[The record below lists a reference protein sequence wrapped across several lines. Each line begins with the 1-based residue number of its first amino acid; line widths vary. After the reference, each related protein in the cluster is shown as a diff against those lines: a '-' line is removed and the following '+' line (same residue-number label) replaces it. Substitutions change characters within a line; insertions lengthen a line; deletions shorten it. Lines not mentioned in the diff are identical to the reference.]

1 MSLIQHWD
9 IDSEIEKEKKRL
21 PVFVNIT
28 NSKTSNQR
36 YTSNNIKNQITTV
49 LNVDAKPFVPS
60 NNKKDL

>member
-9 IDSEIEKEKKRL
+9 IDSEIEKDKKRL